1 MKKTHIGSGVVL
13 TAIGLICLLW
23 VIPATTSPP
32 DSPLDLPP
40 AFIPMLSVWIFM
52 VLSIVLL
59 VTAFRKQGDD
69 KELHEEFGAD
79 ATGVG
84 LKEFGQ
90 ISLWTV
96 TAGISWLIMT
106 YVGFEPAMTLLI
118 GAILIFVGLRNY
130 WILAATAIL
139 VPIVLSQ
146 FVWYVFETQMPGF
159 WRF

>member
-1 MKKTHIGSGVVL
+1 MKSTHIGSGVVL
-13 TAIGLICLLW
+13 TVVGLICLFW

-32 DSPLDLPP
+32 DSPLDLAP
-40 AFIPMLSVWIFM
+40 AFIPMLSVWIFTI
-52 VLSIVLL
+52 LSIVLGL
-59 VTAFRKQGDD
+59 KAVWQREDG

-79 ATGVG
+79 ATGIG
-84 LKEFGQ
+84 FKEFGEF
-90 ISLWTV
+90 ILWAAA
-96 TAGISWLIMT
+96 AGVSWLIMV

-118 GAILIFVGLRNY
+118 ASILFYVGLRKY